1 MAERLAPIVN
11 DLSKRFWD
19 GAAAGRLCLPYCVA
33 TGRTFW
39 PPSPSS
45 PFVANGSVSWREV
58 GTEGV
63 VRSVITY
70 RRTFQKA
77 LEDRLPF
84 GAALVEVAAGVR
96 LLAHVPDPGV
106 AAAGDRVQLGFRPLR
121 AGELPVLTLEAR
133 L

>member
-1 MAERLAPIVN
+1 MSERLAPIVN
-11 DLSKRFWD
+11 DLSKCFWD
-19 GAAAGRLCLPYCVA
+19 AAAAGRLCLPYCVA

-45 PFVANGSVSWREV
+45 PFVADAAVSWREV
-58 GTEGV
+58 DTQGV
-63 VRSVITY
+63 VRSIIIY
-70 RRTFQKA
+70 RRTFQKV
-77 LEDRLPF
+77 LQDRVPY

-96 LLAHVPDPGV
+96 LLAHAPDPGL